1 MIMRVQSPSFKA
13 YVPVEIYARNPETNK
28 YVPVL
33 KKENLKKCQGFV
45 VRNLNHTAK
54 NNKDVGFVDFYKQY
68 DSDYNKTQVVQSIYP
83 DRGPMVYMVTGSDVD
98 KVKEMAKPIGK
109 AKAEAL
115 DLTGQSSSFEV
126 YQAGRNYF
134 EDVKRFLKSSCRRLK
149 TPDKQDLTLR
159 MYFEPKY
166 GVRSKKLQG
175 FDFVHA
181 RFITN
186 SEKDS

>member
-1 MIMRVQSPSFKA
+1 MITSVQTPSFKA
-13 YVPVEIYARNPETNK
+13 YIPIEIYARNPKTDK

-33 KKENLKKCQGFV
+33 KKENLKKCQSFV

-54 NNKDVGFVDFYKQY
+54 NNKNDGFVDFYKQH
-68 DSDYNKTQVVQSIYP
+68 DLDYCKTQVVQSIYP
-83 DRGPMVYMVTGSDVD
+83 DKGPTIYMVSGSDVD

-126 YQAGRNYF
+126 FQAGRNYF
-134 EDVKRFLKSSCRRLK
+134 DDVKRFLKSSCQRLK
-149 TPDKQDLTLR
+149 NPQKEDLTLR

-166 GVRSKKLQG
+166 GVRNKKLQG

-186 SEKDS
+186 AEKDS